1 MRMSTAG
8 GLEEDKSCKNLDL
21 NNGYNNLDSNTNC
34 DSLDSRNGDKSVDA
48 NKKLRDQN
56 SNCDSVLPEYGS
68 RLADFLEKKTKVA
81 LLLDFDGT
89 LRFDSGVIQIYYYFC
104 AFTQTYFLTFPL

>member
-1 MRMSTAG
+1 MSTAG
-8 GLEEDKSCKNLDL
+8 GLEEAKSCKNLDL

-68 RLADFLEKKTKVA
+68 RL
-81 LLLDFDGT
+81 
-89 LRFDSGVIQIYYYFC
+89 QISWRKR
-104 AFTQTYFLTFPL
+104 QK